1 MTDTRPRATAT
12 IYAFPPPTR
21 DKRLRYRSAPAAHS
35 GVGEALAS
43 QTVYGDAWY
52 HDEAIREAER
62 TRDR

>member
-1 MTDTRPRATAT
+1 MTDTTPRATAT

-21 DKRLRYRSAPAAHS
+21 DRRLRYRSAPTTDS
-35 GVGEALAS
+35 GVGEALA
-43 QTVYGDAWY
+43 QTVYGGAWY